1 MKVQIDGFE
10 IKEENRE
17 AIITLSSGD
26 QVIICNNKSV
36 RVKDKN
42 GNVKVYMMWEQKGL
56 SGYD

>member
-17 AIITLSSGD
+17 AVITLSSGD

-36 RVKDKN
+36 RVVDKN
-42 GNVKVYMMWEQKGL
+42 GNVKVYMMWE
-56 SGYD
+56 